1 MQPKTAQLN
10 GPIIHPMPSGDEIRS
25 ARSFLR
31 GHLYNRAGTEI
42 QPKRFAAAAKETGAS
57 YSDLLGVIARS
68 YSAGQGQD
76 EQRRIDVSNAAK
88 ASGAGT

>member
-10 GPIIHPMPSGDEIRS
+10 GPIIHPMPTGDEVRS

-31 GHLYNRAGTEI
+31 GHIYNRAGSEI
-42 QPKRFAAAAKETGAS
+42 QPRKFAAAAKETGAS

-68 YSAGQGQD
+68 YGEGQAADSQRQSDISA
-76 EQRRIDVSNAAK
+76 AAGDK
-88 ASGAGT
+88 S